1 MENRVGKVDVIT
13 QTNSTPSQKPLDKK
27 MPLLPDSWK
36 IETKDY
42 FERINN
48 LKCYKNVCVL
58 FFHLLCFLFIYLLL
72 LLTVLTTEEH
82 LMPRS
87 FPLVALWRHCLPPF
101 SFSKAIGCNSSL
113 PTSHRR
119 FMLYNMHTHAW
130 PVQWANWLPCH
141 HDILQFLKKSCKG
154 QRADSR
160 RAGQSSSFSLVRV
173 SVLIAIIVHSLM
185 DCVV

>member
-1 MENRVGKVDVIT
+1 MLHSRQLVRNFWIRSCICFQIREKLKQNWRRFRADK
-13 QTNSTPSQKPLDKK
+13 QSKMLQK
-27 MPLLPDSWK
+27 
-36 IETKDY
+36 
-42 FERINN
+42 
-48 LKCYKNVCVL
+48 C
-58 FFHLLCFLFIYLLL
+58 LCFILSFALFGFFIIIYLLL
-72 LLTVLTTEEH
+72 SLTVLTMEEH

-101 SFSKAIGCNSSL
+101 NLSKAIGCNSSL

-130 PVQWANWLPCH
+130 PVQWVNWLPCH

-173 SVLIAIIVHSLM
+173 SVLIAIIAHSLM
-185 DCVV
+185 SCVV